1 MNLSRKCLAQIT
13 EFADGFQLVQLTKL
27 SHFLNK
33 LLSFAGKRNDET
45 FPCDCLYPDLQ
56 PYTTHLFT
64 ILLYTAIHNL
74 TVQANFNQ
82 SIFYK

>member
-1 MNLSRKCLAQIT
+1 MFSTDNRICRWLPIGKIDKT
-13 EFADGFQLVQLTKL
+13 NP
-27 SHFLNK
+27 FLNK
-33 LLSFAGKRNDET
+33 LLSFAGKRNDGT

-56 PYTTHLFT
+56 PYTKHLFT

-82 SIFYK
+82 SIFSK